1 MPSLYTGSS
10 AAPPAATSLAATRSL
25 DRQAKTLNDELLL
38 TVEALPRFLPLHW
51 HTVKDLEKLLKEG
64 GLDLPDKLLS
74 NALRSVKDGER
85 GWSKNKFSNKIYFCP
100 GGNNKIFDSPK
111 LQKREGPIQ
120 IIDDGYYTQFEF
132 KFIGK
137 YLKSSDDTA
146 AGAASSMLTTST
158 SSTGDES
165 ARGTGEQGNAS
176 NADATSTS
184 TAGNETARGTA
195 AGERGNEPTTSTADE
210 STLSSGGETASG
222 SSLVEQGN
230 ASTPGVPSTSTA
242 GNETTRGTA
251 AGERGN
257 EATT

>member
-1 MPSLYTGSS
+1 SKIYKCRAMPSLYTGSS

-132 KFIGK
+132 T
-137 YLKSSDDTA
+137 SDQVRLPRRPETRRLA
-146 AGAASSMLTTST
+146 ARASKATRLLPAPLILRRLVTRRL
-158 SSTGDES
+158 EELQ
-165 ARGTGEQGNAS
+165 RAS
-176 NADATSTS
+176 
-184 TAGNETARGTA
+184 
-195 AGERGNEPTTSTADE
+195 
-210 STLSSGGETASG
+210 
-222 SSLVEQGN
+222 
-230 ASTPGVPSTSTA
+230 
-242 GNETTRGTA
+242 
-251 AGERGN
+251 
-257 EATT
+257 EATRLRLQQPIH